1 MAVTE
6 TTRTSWITRLGDSF
20 KGVLTGLAMFI
31 AAFPLLF
38 WNEGRAVAT
47 AKALAEGESNVV
59 SLPSAAVD
67 QANEGKLI
75 HFTGKAETQDV
86 LTDSIFGISLTGIRL
101 ERSVEMYQW
110 AEKTS
115 THKQKKL
122 GGAEETVTT
131 YSYSKVWA
139 SGLID
144 SSGFKEP
151 GHDNPTQILVPED
164 RYYAQNVTVGGF
176 TLDESQIKRIG
187 HSEKYVIPA
196 ELKDAEIP
204 GMTVIR
210 MAGNSGYYLTAAQV
224 SAPAATAVVQAVAGS
239 NTVAAAA
246 SAVTNAAA
254 AVASNV
260 VAAVAGAVPA
270 VPAVAKIGDIKVTF
284 SVVLPHDISIV
295 GVQTGNKITSYVAAN
310 GKTVYL
316 QNDGTRSAQEMF
328 TSAKQSNKML
338 TWILRFVGFMLMYW
352 GLSAVFK
359 PLSVIG
365 DVIPFVGTIIGM
377 GTGLVAGLISAICTL
392 ITIAI
397 AWLFYRPVIGVILLA
412 VAGALI
418 VLFIQKK
425 KAAKAAAKPEETQP
439 TPAA

>member
-31 AAFPLLF
+31 GAFPLLF

-47 AKALAEGESNVV
+47 AKALAEGENNVT
-59 SLPSAAVD
+59 SLQSATVD

-86 LTDSIFGISLTGIRL
+86 LTDSIFGLSFTGIRL

-110 AEKTS
+110 SEKTS

-131 YSYSKVWA
+131 YSYQKVWA
-139 SGLID
+139 SRLID
-144 SSGFKEP
+144 SSGFKEA

-187 HSEKYVIPA
+187 QSEQYAIPA
-196 ELKDAEIP
+196 EVKDATIS

-210 MAGNSGYYLTAAQV
+210 MPGNSGYYITAAQTTAQAA
-224 SAPAATAVVQAVAGS
+224 APIVPVVAGS
-239 NTVAAAA
+239 NAVAAVAG
-246 SAVTNAAA
+246 AVTNAAA

-260 VAAVAGAVPA
+260 VAAVAGATQTIPA
-270 VPAVAKIGDIKVTF
+270 QAKIGDIKVTF
-284 SVVLPHDISIV
+284 SVVRPHDISIV

-316 QNDGTRSAQEMF
+316 QNDGTRTAQEMF
-328 TSAKQSNKML
+328 TSAKQSNKIL
-338 TWILRFVGFMLMYW
+338 TWFLRFVGFMLMYM

-377 GTGLVAGLISAICTL
+377 GTGLVAGLIAAICTL

-397 AWLFYRPVIGVILLA
+397 AWLFYRPVIGIILLV

-418 VLFIQKK
+418 FLFIQKK
-425 KAAKAAAKPEETQP
+425 NAAKAAKPEESQP
-439 TPAA
+439 TAAA